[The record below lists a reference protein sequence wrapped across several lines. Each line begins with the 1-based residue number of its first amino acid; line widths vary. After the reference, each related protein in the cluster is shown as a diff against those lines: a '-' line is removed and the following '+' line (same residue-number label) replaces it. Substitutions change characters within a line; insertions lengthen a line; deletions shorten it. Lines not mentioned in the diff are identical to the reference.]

1 MKMSIGVCGLA
12 LCAGLA
18 MADSIDLNYQGVAG
32 GDGSTT
38 LRINGTNFK
47 AGHMVHEVLSGPN
60 AGSQYNTFC
69 IEIGEFATTGAATY
83 SLVNLADA
91 PAPGAPYG
99 QSVAD
104 AVSAVVA
111 NAIAK
116 GWIDSRLQA
125 DSGQVGYLGKMGAIQ
140 AAIWEALGEDVN
152 INSSQTSDELAYYY
166 YQLMNG
172 FDSSARA
179 NGLVA
184 AVAEGRQDMLYVVP
198 LPPAAFAGAGLLLIG
213 AGVRAYRRRHA

>member
-1 MKMSIGVCGLA
+1 MVPGA
-12 LCAGLA
+12 AG
-18 MADSIDLNYQGVAG
+18 ADVAG
-32 GDGSTT
+32 SDSATS
-38 LRINGTNFK
+38 LRINGANYK
-47 AGHMVHEVLSGPN
+47 AGHMIHDVLSGSG
-60 AGSQYNTFC
+60 AGTQYNSFC
-69 IEIGEFATTGAATY
+69 IEIGEFATTGPATY
-83 SLVNLADA
+83 ALVNLADA

-99 QSVAD
+99 QAAAD
-104 AVSAVVA
+104 AVSAVIA

-125 DSGQVGYLGKMGAIQ
+125 DSGQTGYLGKMGAIQ
-140 AAIWEALGEDVN
+140 AAIWEALGEGVDV
-152 INSSQTSDELAYYY
+152 NSSQTSDELAFYY

-172 FDSSARA
+172 FDASARA

-198 LPPAAFAGAGLLLIG
+198 LPPAAFAGAGVLLIG